1 MNLRI
6 IILVFIL
13 VFSRVNIIFSQVNDI
28 EIKHTIKKFYSSAL
42 VNGKCYEWLGHLSKQ
57 IGGRLSGSLNLER
70 AILWAEQELSEIGL
84 DSVWLQPVMVP
95 KWVRGT
101 FEYASIESSP
111 GNSINVPI
119 CALGGS
125 ISTPFSGISANVI
138 EVRSFEELDSLGF
151 ENVNNKIVFFN
162 KAMPA
167 NLINTF
173 DSYSKTVNQR
183 YDGARIASKY
193 GAIAVIVRSLNL
205 SLDDFP
211 HTGTMSYGDLPIR
224 ERIPAASISTNG
236 AELLSSMLSLNPE
249 IKFFF
254 KQNCKNYPDVLSYNV
269 IGQING
275 LKNNNKILL
284 VGAHLDSW
292 DLGEGAHDDGAGV
305 VQSMEVLRLLKINN
319 YKPLN
324 TIRVVLFTNEE
335 NGLRGA
341 KKYAELSYLN
351 NENHVFAIES
361 DAGGFTPRGFSIE
374 TNNEDFKKIKKWKP
388 FFRPYQINFFERG
401 ESGPDIK
408 FLKTKENILIGLRPD
423 SQRYFEYHHSAN
435 DTFDAINKRELEL
448 GAASMVS
455 LIYLADYFDL

>member
-1 MNLRI
+1 
-6 IILVFIL
+6 
-13 VFSRVNIIFSQVNDI
+13 
-28 EIKHTIKKFYSSAL
+28 
-42 VNGKCYEWLGHLSKQ
+42 
-57 IGGRLSGSLNLER
+57 
-70 AILWAEQELSEIGL
+70 
-84 DSVWLQPVMVP
+84 
-95 KWVRGT
+95 
-101 FEYASIESSP
+101 
-111 GNSINVPI
+111 
-119 CALGGS
+119 
-125 ISTPFSGISANVI
+125 
-138 EVRSFEELDSLGF
+138 
-151 ENVNNKIVFFN
+151 
-162 KAMPA
+162 
-167 NLINTF
+167 
-173 DSYSKTVNQR
+173 
-183 YDGARIASKY
+183 
-193 GAIAVIVRSLNL
+193 
-205 SLDDFP
+205 
-211 HTGTMSYGDLPIR
+211 
-224 ERIPAASISTNG
+224 
-236 AELLSSMLSLNPE
+236 
-249 IKFFF
+249 
-254 KQNCKNYPDVLSYNV
+254 
-269 IGQING
+269 
-275 LKNNNKILL
+275 
-284 VGAHLDSW
+284 
-292 DLGEGAHDDGAGV
+292 
-305 VQSMEVLRLLKINN
+305 MEVLRLLKINN